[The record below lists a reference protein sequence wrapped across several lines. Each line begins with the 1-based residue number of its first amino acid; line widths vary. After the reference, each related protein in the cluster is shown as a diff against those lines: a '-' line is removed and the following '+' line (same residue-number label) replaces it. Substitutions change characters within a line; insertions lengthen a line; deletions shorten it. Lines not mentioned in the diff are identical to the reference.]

1 RIANPA
7 SGAQTMALASTPDG
21 QLAMAYLPDNA
32 MIQIN
37 LDGFASTLRV
47 TWINPSTGERT
58 DGGTVAGSGT
68 HTFTRPR
75 AGDWVLLL
83 QAV

>member
-1 RIANPA
+1 RV
-7 SGAQTMALASTPDG
+7 
-21 QLAMAYLPDNA
+21 AMAYLPDNA

-47 TWINPSTGERT
+47 TWINPTTGARS
-58 DGGTVAGSGT
+58 DGGLVAGSGT
-68 HTFTRPR
+68 QSFNRPG
-75 AGDWVLLL
+75 AGDWLLLL